1 MDELVSIYVQFI
13 CNTEVIYMTEQN
25 EQSNIKGA
33 GRGPKAELPKYNVS
47 NPMTE
52 MYTLSASM
60 QYQIP
65 TGP

>member
-1 MDELVSIYVQFI
+1 
-13 CNTEVIYMTEQN
+13 MTEQN